1 MHVNKALLSSED
13 IVGVPWTLHHDA
25 PSRRI
30 RLMPMADVPAFVN
43 SLSGA
48 TGEVIFDEVANVLIS
63 TRESFVIGECK
74 ACEIRQTP
82 RGMACAMSID
92 DFGSS
97 VSIMF
102 EFSTFRRP

>member
-1 MHVNKALLSSED
+1 MSKAILSSED

-25 PSRRI
+25 SSRRI
-30 RLMPMADVPAFVN
+30 RLMPMADVPSFVN
-43 SLSGA
+43 ALTGSS
-48 TGEVIFDEVANVLIS
+48 GEVIFDEVANVLIS
-63 TRESFVIGECK
+63 TREAFVIGECK

-82 RGMACAMSID
+82 RGMACAMAID

-102 EFSTFRRP
+102 EFSSFRRP